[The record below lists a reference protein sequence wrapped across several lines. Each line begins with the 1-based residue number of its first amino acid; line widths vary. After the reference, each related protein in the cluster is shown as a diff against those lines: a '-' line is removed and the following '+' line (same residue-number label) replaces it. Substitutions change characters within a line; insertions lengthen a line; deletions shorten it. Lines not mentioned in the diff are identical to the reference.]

1 MVTAQVPQKCD
12 DTVGLMGQLHF
23 WFHSVVSFKQV
34 LHLLVPKYQQ
44 IVVFFEVDSLKST
57 CLI

>member
-1 MVTAQVPQKCD
+1 MAQVPQKCD

-44 IVVFFEVDSLKST
+44 IVVFLRLAHLKA
-57 CLI
+57 LV

>member
-34 LHLLVPKYQQ
+34 LHLLVQDQ
-44 IVVFFEVDSLKST
+44 IIVFFLGRLT
-57 CLI
+57 

>member
-44 IVVFFEVDSLKST
+44 ILVFLRLTHLKA
-57 CLI
+57 LV

>member
-1 MVTAQVPQKCD
+1 MAQVPQKCD
-12 DTVGLMGQLHF
+12 NTVGLMGQMHF

-44 IVVFFEVDSLKST
+44 IIVFFLKVDSLKSA